1 MWPHGCSG
9 RRRARPP
16 ARSPHASFARSGRS
30 RSPPVPSGPS
40 GALHTSGAWCA
51 DVCLYVGSK
60 PGQASPPPTGTAA
73 RPRLEARPSS
83 PDPPAPFTPV
93 GPGRGRV
100 PQFCT
105 SKPGQAPPPPI
116 NVARNSPA
124 TCSNIEFASLE
135 LQCFWGVLKNDRV
148 KLRAKFGRWWCRCC
162 PWVSPPGPREMRP
175 QQPAPQRKAL
185 IKGKWPPVKAVTSLD
200 NGRKWR
206 VYAGHTLELLR

>member
-1 MWPHGCSG
+1 MAPRVFRAPEGPAAREARRPHYVRC
-9 RRRARPP
+9 RASKPARALRSLRRPP
-16 ARSPHASFARSGRS
+16 HQWGL
-30 RSPPVPSGPS
+30 V
-40 GALHTSGAWCA
+40 A

-60 PGQASPPPTGTAA
+60 PGQAS
-73 RPRLEARPSS
+73 
-83 PDPPAPFTPV
+83 
-93 GPGRGRV
+93 
-100 PQFCT
+100 
-105 SKPGQAPPPPI
+105 PPPI

-135 LQCFWGVLKNDRV
+135 LQCFWGVSKNDRV

-162 PWVSPPGPREMRP
+162 PWVSQPGPREMRP

-206 VYAGHTLELLR
+206 VRAGRTLELLR